1 MINDHQKED
10 RVTSSQ
16 RSKHSEVLNL
26 LIERA
31 GIQGYLTTDDV
42 MELASDFDV
51 EKRSVIMHALRQR
64 GVEFFD
70 VDIEEETN
78 RTGFGGEI
86 EVPSSTSALDDG
98 IGSED
103 SLTLYFK
110 EMSKVPLLS
119 HKEEIEIAIR
129 IKKGDSALEEIK
141 LTSDIDPDRRDEL
154 EHDITEAQNARE
166 HLIKANTRLV
176 ISVAKKYANHGVA
189 LIDLIQEGNL
199 GLMKAVSKFD
209 HEKGFRFST
218 YATWWIRQSITRS
231 IADHSRTIRLP
242 VHMSDRIRNIYKKN
256 HALEQKLGRT
266 PTIEELA
273 EELNIPVKKLQWSMK
288 VSWLP
293 LSLDSPMGDD
303 DESELGMFIEDDITP
318 TPTQVVYQN
327 LLKEKIS
334 QVLAT
339 LPPREMKIIKM
350 RFGLL
355 DGRIYTLEEVGLK
368 FGLTRERIRQIEAI
382 ALRHLRN
389 PKRSSELRDFS

>member
-1 MINDHQKED
+1 MS
-10 RVTSSQ
+10 SSQ
-16 RSKHSEVLNL
+16 RLKHAEIMNL
-26 LIERA
+26 LMERA
-31 GIQGYLTTDDV
+31 GIQGYLTSDDV
-42 MELASDFDV
+42 LEIASDFDV
-51 EKRSVIMHALRQR
+51 EKRSVILHALRQR

-70 VDIEEETN
+70 LEKEDDPVQSL
-78 RTGFGGEI
+78 GA
-86 EVPSSTSALDDG
+86 EVEMPASDTSVDDG
-98 IGSED
+98 ISGED

-119 HKEEIEIAIR
+119 HKEEIDIAVRIR
-129 IKKGDSALEEIK
+129 DGANATRK
-141 LTSDIDPDRRDEL
+141 LQLSTDMDLDDRDEL
-154 EHDITEAQNARE
+154 ESKIVDAQAARD

-256 HALEQKLGRT
+256 HELEQKLGRT

-303 DESELGMFIEDDITP
+303 DESDLGMFIEDDITP

-334 QVLAT
+334 EVLSS
-339 LPPREMKIIKM
+339 LPAREMKIIKM

-389 PKRSSELRDFS
+389 PKRSSELREFM

>member
-1 MINDHQKED
+1 M
-10 RVTSSQ
+10 SSMH
-16 RSKHSEVLNL
+16 RSQNNEILNL
-26 LIERA
+26 LLERA

-42 MELASDFDV
+42 MELASEFDV
-51 EKRSVIMHALRQR
+51 EKRSVILHALRQK
-64 GVEFFD
+64 GVEVYDMD
-70 VDIEEETN
+70 VEEEEEIKPDSLET
-78 RTGFGGEI
+78 EI
-86 EVPSSTSALDDG
+86 EIPRALPDEDDKLF
-98 IGSED
+98 SED
-103 SLTLYFK
+103 SLSLYFK

-119 HKEEIEIAIR
+119 HKQEIDIAVK
-129 IKKGDSALEEIK
+129 IKAGEQAVKNIQL
-141 LTSDIDPDRRDEL
+141 DREL
-154 EHDITEAQNARE
+154 LPEKRTEYETQISEAQNARE

-176 ISVAKKYANHGVA
+176 ISVAKKYTNHGVA

-199 GLMKAVSKFD
+199 GLMKAVGKFD

-256 HALEQKLGRT
+256 HELEQRLGRA
-266 PTIEELA
+266 PSIQELSD
-273 EELNIPVKKLQWSMK
+273 ELKIPVKKLQWSMK

-293 LSLDSPMGDD
+293 LSLDSPLGDD

-327 LLKEKIS
+327 LLKEKIG
-334 QVLAT
+334 QVLSS

-355 DGRIYTLEEVGLK
+355 DGKIYTLEEVGVK

-389 PKRSSELRDFS
+389 PKRSGELKDFM

>member
-1 MINDHQKED
+1 MS
-10 RVTSSQ
+10 SSQ
-16 RSKHSEVLNL
+16 RLKHAEIMNL
-26 LIERA
+26 LMERA
-31 GIQGYLTTDDV
+31 GIQGYLTYDDV
-42 MELASDFDV
+42 LEIASDFDV
-51 EKRSVIMHALRQR
+51 EKRSVILHALRQR

-70 VDIEEETN
+70 LEKEDDPVQSL
-78 RTGFGGEI
+78 GA
-86 EVPSSTSALDDG
+86 EVEMPASDTSVDDG
-98 IGSED
+98 ISGED

-119 HKEEIEIAIR
+119 HKEEIDIAVRIR
-129 IKKGDSALEEIK
+129 DGANATRK
-141 LTSDIDPDRRDEL
+141 LQLSIDMDLDDRDEL
-154 EHDITEAQNARE
+154 ESKIVDAQAARD

-256 HALEQKLGRT
+256 HELEQKLGRT

-303 DESELGMFIEDDITP
+303 DESDLGMFIEDDITP

-334 QVLAT
+334 EVLSS
-339 LPPREMKIIKM
+339 LPAREMKIIKM

-389 PKRSSELRDFS
+389 PKRSSELREFM

>member
-1 MINDHQKED
+1 MS
-10 RVTSSQ
+10 SSQ
-16 RSKHSEVLNL
+16 RLKHAEIMNL
-26 LIERA
+26 LMERA
-31 GIQGYLTTDDV
+31 GIQGYLTSDDV
-42 MELASDFDV
+42 LEIASDFDV
-51 EKRSVIMHALRQR
+51 EKRSVILHALRQR

-70 VDIEEETN
+70 LEKEDDPVQSL
-78 RTGFGGEI
+78 GA
-86 EVPSSTSALDDG
+86 EVEMPASDTSVDDG
-98 IGSED
+98 ISGED

-119 HKEEIEIAIR
+119 HKEEIDIAVRIR
-129 IKKGDSALEEIK
+129 DGANATRK
-141 LTSDIDPDRRDEL
+141 LQLSIDMDLDDRDEL
-154 EHDITEAQNARE
+154 ESKIVDAQAARD

-256 HALEQKLGRT
+256 HELEQKLGRT

-303 DESELGMFIEDDITP
+303 DESDLGMFIEDDITP

-334 QVLAT
+334 EVLSS
-339 LPPREMKIIKM
+339 LPAREMKIIKM

-389 PKRSSELRDFS
+389 PKRSSELREFM

>member
-1 MINDHQKED
+1 MQSTK
-10 RVTSSQ
+10 RSQ
-16 RSKHSEVLNL
+16 STEILNL
-26 LIERA
+26 LLERA

-42 MELASDFDV
+42 MEIASDFDV
-51 EKRSVIMHALRQR
+51 EKRSVIMHALRQK
-64 GVEFFD
+64 GVEVYD
-70 VDIEEETN
+70 LDSEEEEN
-78 RTGFGGEI
+78 RANSFPDEI
-86 EVPSSTSALDDG
+86 EMPTSVIDDDEKHF
-98 IGSED
+98 SED

-119 HKEEIEIAIR
+119 HKEEIEIAV
-129 IKKGDSALEEIK
+129 KIK
-141 LTSDIDPDRRDEL
+141 LGETAQKGLQLDRDLPTEIRKEY
-154 EHDITEAQNARE
+154 EKQIHEAQNARE

-176 ISVAKKYANHGVA
+176 ISVAKKYSNHGVA

-199 GLMKAVSKFD
+199 GLMKAVGKFD

-256 HALEQKLGRT
+256 HELEQRLGRT
-266 PTIEELA
+266 PTIEELSN
-273 EELNIPVKKLQWSMK
+273 ELNIPIKKLQWSMK

-293 LSLDSPMGDD
+293 LSLDSPLGDD
-303 DESELGMFIEDDITP
+303 DESELGMFIEDEITP
-318 TPTQVVYQN
+318 TPIQSVYQN

-334 QVLAT
+334 EILST

-355 DGRIYTLEEVGLK
+355 DGDKAE
-368 FGLTRERIRQIEAI
+368 
-382 ALRHLRN
+382 
-389 PKRSSELRDFS
+389 S

>member
-1 MINDHQKED
+1 MS
-10 RVTSSQ
+10 SSQ
-16 RSKHSEVLNL
+16 RSKNSEIMNL
-26 LIERA
+26 LMERA
-31 GIQGYLTTDDV
+31 GIQGYLTADDV
-42 MELASDFDV
+42 TEIASDFDV
-51 EKRSVIMHALRQR
+51 EKRSTIMHALRQR

-70 VDIEEETN
+70 IESDEDPQ
-78 RTGFGGEI
+78 GILFGGEV
-86 EVPSSTSALDDG
+86 EVPSMSATIDDG
-98 IGSED
+98 PVSED
-103 SLTLYFK
+103 SLTLYFR

-119 HKEEIEIAIR
+119 HKEEIAIAVR
-129 IKKGDSALEEIK
+129 IKQGEAAVKEMQLAGDL
-141 LTSDIDPDRRDEL
+141 DPDQRDDL
-154 EHDITEAQNARE
+154 ERKITDAQEARD

-256 HALEQKLGRT
+256 HELEQKLGRT
-266 PTIEELA
+266 PTIDELA

-293 LSLDSPMGDD
+293 LSLESPMGDD
-303 DESELGMFIEDDITP
+303 EESELGMFIEDDITP

-334 QVLAT
+334 QVLSS

-355 DGRIYTLEEVGLK
+355 DGRVYTLEEVGLK

-389 PKRSSELRDFS
+389 PKRSSELRDFM